1 MSSRTFLGFAMKR
14 PHLCAIDLPQE
25 PRLRRVTGSAN
36 RAETAFDHIWIRG
49 NWIAITAHQEL
60 WSLPI
65 PLSGEAVLLSS
76 RWDALPADDGNTMW
90 VPHPSGESWIRVD
103 GNGSPSG
110 IPLVRRQGERLE
122 AVLGQTALVR
132 DGENQELKL
141 RRQDGNDYPVGQGF
155 AMCQAGSLAFVQS
168 DLGATL
174 TALDL
179 FTGSRSVIPRVGF
192 GRWGPFAETSP
203 DGTMIAIVCQM
214 APAPKPKPPAM
225 SFADWIRHPDNQRS
239 TDYRSVLALLSAT
252 SLELTVLEHI
262 FDELVGRPAW
272 SANGEAVV
280 FWIRGRNMFAWVDV
294 KTGKVTRVRGP
305 NQSPVPLC
313 DATDLIGQGIE

>member
-1 MSSRTFLGFAMKR
+1 MSSRTFLAFAMKR

-25 PRLRRVTGSAN
+25 PRLRKVNASAN
-36 RAETAFDHIWIRG
+36 QADTAFDHIWIRRD
-49 NWIAITAHQEL
+49 WIAITAHQQL
-60 WSLPI
+60 WSLPV

-90 VPHPSGESWIRVD
+90 VPHASDESWVRVD

-122 AVLGQTALVR
+122 AVFGQTALVR
-132 DGENQELKL
+132 DGQNQELRL
-141 RRQDGNDYPVGQGF
+141 RRPNGQDHPVGQGI

-179 FTGSRSVIPRVGF
+179 LTGSRSVIPRVGF

-203 DGTMIAIVCQM
+203 NGTMVAIVCQM
-214 APAPKPKPPAM
+214 ASAPKPKPPDM
-225 SFADWIRHPDNQRS
+225 SVADWIRHPDNQRS
-239 TDYRSVLALLSAT
+239 TDYRSVLVLLST
-252 SLELTVLEHI
+252 SSLDLTVVEPI

-272 SANGEAVV
+272 SANEDAVV

-294 KTGKVTRVRGP
+294 TMGKVTRVRGP